1 MPGRTADRRGQRI
14 GGGTLLGLILRGM
27 LAWGFL
33 ILEWLIALA
42 MVPVVLRR
50 RRPSTVLAWLLVI
63 FMFPIVGL
71 CVYLLV
77 GETRLGRRRARR
89 YAEARRVIETIP
101 HREMH
106 AAHVVEPRIRAEQ
119 RDLVRLTERI
129 SHMPVL
135 GGNSVEMFGE
145 GGEMIES
152 LLRDIRAAKDH
163 VHLLYYIFASDE
175 TGWRVGEALAEASR
189 RGVSCRVLADDA
201 GSKFTFRKV
210 EVMLRAAHVR
220 TGRMLPVSLPRLLL
234 ARLDVRNHRKL
245 AVIDGTIAYV
255 GSQNIINAGVGPK
268 RRGEWR
274 DLTARITGPA
284 VIALQT
290 VFTED
295 WYAETDELLA
305 GDSIYP
311 RPKISSGI
319 AVQIAPS
326 GPDHAWEAFGQ
337 LIVMAI
343 HEARERVTITT
354 PYFVPDEPTLMALRI
369 AALRGVEVEIV
380 VPRRGDARLVDAA
393 CRSYFETLMDAG
405 VHVYLHGPGVLHSKT
420 LAVDDSFA
428 LIGSGNLD
436 IRSFAL
442 NYELNLVLYG
452 PKVTEQLRRHQ
463 AGYLAESELL
473 NAEAWKQRRTLR
485 RMLDRVANLLSPLL

>member
-1 MPGRTADRRGQRI
+1 MSTWVFIAV
-14 GGGTLLGLILRGM
+14 
-27 LAWGFL
+27 
-33 ILEWLIALA
+33 EWLIALA
-42 MVPVVLRR
+42 MVPVVLAR
-50 RRPSTVLAWLLVI
+50 RRPSTALAWLLVI

-71 CVYLLV
+71 CIYLLV

-106 AAHVVEPRIRAEQ
+106 RPHVVEPRIRAEQ
-119 RDLVRLTERI
+119 RDLVRLTERL

-135 GGNSVEMFGE
+135 GGNSVDMFGE
-145 GGEMIES
+145 GGEMIDA
-152 LLRDIRAAKDH
+152 LVRDIEAARSH

-175 TGWRVGEALAEASR
+175 TGLRVAEAVARASG
-189 RGVSCRVLADDA
+189 RGVTCRVLVDDA
-201 GSKFTFRKV
+201 GSKFAFSRA
-210 EVMLRAAHVR
+210 ESILRRAHVR
-220 TGRMLPVSLPRLLL
+220 TRRMLPVSLPRMLL

-245 AVIDGTIAYV
+245 AVIDGAIAFV
-255 GSQNIINAGVGPK
+255 GSQNIVNAGVGPR

-274 DLTARITGPA
+274 DLTVRLTGPA

-295 WYAETDELLA
+295 WYAETDELLE
-305 GDSIYP
+305 GDEIYP
-311 RPKISSGI
+311 RPRVFSGT

-326 GPDHAWEAFGQ
+326 GPDSTQEAFGH
-337 LIVMAI
+337 LIVSAV

-354 PYFVPDEPTLMALRI
+354 PYFVPDEPTLQALRI

-380 VPRRGDARLVDAA
+380 VPRRSDAPLVDAA
-393 CRSYFETLMDAG
+393 CRSHLDPLMEAG
-405 VHVYLHGPGVLHSKT
+405 VRVYLHGPAVLHSKT
-420 LAVDDSFA
+420 LAVDDSFV

-442 NYELNLVLYG
+442 NYELNVILYG
-452 PKVTEQLRRHQ
+452 PRVTDELRRHQ
-463 AGYLAESELL
+463 VGYLSE
-473 NAEAWKQRRTLR
+473 ARVVDPDEWRRRSLIG
-485 RMLDRVANLLSPLL
+485 RMLDRIANLLSPLL